1 MCVSLP
7 INRLRLSML
16 AIIVWLYRFANWRRG
31 SNGGVECLV
40 EFARLTMIDGVA
52 IQTILI
58 VVIVVAAA
66 IAAATC
72 AGSAA

>member
-16 AIIVWLYRFANWRRG
+16 AIIVWLYRIANWRRG

-58 VVIVVAAA
+58 VVVVAAA